1 MSIKKQT
8 RKAGIHLLKTTV
20 TRFKGKTGK
29 GRDEFYWN
37 LVASNGRIIA
47 RSSETYTERRGA
59 INSIRVASDVFRFE
73 YYGKYY
79 DHSGANVEVKSIV
92 K

>member
-1 MSIKKQT
+1 MSKAKQT

-47 RSSETYTERRGA
+47 RSSETYTRKRGA
-59 INSIRVASDVFRFE
+59 LNSIRVASDVFRFDFD
-73 YYGKYY
+73 GKYY
-79 DHSGANVEVKSIV
+79 DHSGKAVEFKSIV